1 MSKTIFKK
9 DNKFEGQT
17 IADFK
22 SYDKATMIKMY
33 ATGIR
38 IEQLINGD

>member
-1 MSKTIFKK
+1 MSKTVFKK
-9 DNKFEGQT
+9 DDIFEGQT

-22 SYDKATMIKMY
+22 CYYKATMIKMY
-33 ATGIR
+33 GTGIR